1 MFIADGRRTGL
12 GRFLGL
18 RFVLGFCFSF
28 CPLGLAL
35 GLLSCPA
42 FMVLSDLLSAW
53 FESGAIVFTN
63 TSHELPTSDTIG
75 PTTDVTSHSL
85 IWRHQMAEFEGI
97 LPAIAT
103 PMGTD
108 GRFNEAAFREVM
120 EFNIQAG
127 VHGFWVAGGTGES
140 VLLDDDEN
148 MAIARAAA
156 DQNRG
161 RIKNI
166 MHVGAPTTLRA
177 ARMAENAA
185 AAGVEAICCVPPF
198 FYRQS
203 DDSIVEHYRTVA
215 AAADVPLFL
224 YNLPQSTGVEIT
236 PELMAK
242 IQEGVPQLKGL
253 KHSSVNFTNV
263 YNWVDM
269 GLDCLIGSSAL
280 MLPALTIG
288 ASGCVDGPPNIAP
301 ELWVE
306 IWRAY
311 RSGDLARAEKAQ
323 RRATRL
329 TMVVREFGMHA
340 VIKALLSYRLGIDVG
355 DPRLP
360 TKPLTPGQRDQVIA
374 TAEAIGVGRVA
385 VAQSDD

>member
-1 MFIADGRRTGL
+1 
-12 GRFLGL
+12 
-18 RFVLGFCFSF
+18 
-28 CPLGLAL
+28 
-35 GLLSCPA
+35 
-42 FMVLSDLLSAW
+42 
-53 FESGAIVFTN
+53 
-63 TSHELPTSDTIG
+63 
-75 PTTDVTSHSL
+75 
-85 IWRHQMAEFEGI
+85 
-97 LPAIAT
+97 
-103 PMGTD
+103 
-108 GRFNEAAFREVM
+108 
-120 EFNIQAG
+120 
-127 VHGFWVAGGTGES
+127 
-140 VLLDDDEN
+140 

-203 DDSIVEHYRTVA
+203 DDSIVEHYRTVG

-263 YNWVDM
+263 YSWVDM

-311 RSGDLARAEKAQ
+311 RSGDLARAEEAQ

-360 TKPLTPGQRDQVIA
+360 TKPLTSEQRDQVIA
-374 TAEAIGVGRVA
+374 TAEAIGIGRVA

>member
-1 MFIADGRRTGL
+1 
-12 GRFLGL
+12 
-18 RFVLGFCFSF
+18 
-28 CPLGLAL
+28 
-35 GLLSCPA
+35 
-42 FMVLSDLLSAW
+42 
-53 FESGAIVFTN
+53 
-63 TSHELPTSDTIG
+63 
-75 PTTDVTSHSL
+75 
-85 IWRHQMAEFEGI
+85 MAEFEGI

-360 TKPLTPGQRDQVIA
+360 TKPLTPGR
-374 TAEAIGVGRVA
+374 GSGA
-385 VAQSDD
+385 VR

>member
-1 MFIADGRRTGL
+1 MAD
-12 GRFLGL
+12 FK
-18 RFVLGFCFSF
+18 
-28 CPLGLAL
+28 
-35 GLLSCPA
+35 
-42 FMVLSDLLSAW
+42 
-53 FESGAIVFTN
+53 
-63 TSHELPTSDTIG
+63 
-75 PTTDVTSHSL
+75 
-85 IWRHQMAEFEGI
+85 GI

-103 PMGTD
+103 PMGSD

-127 VHGFWVAGGTGES
+127 VDGFWVAGGTGES

-148 MAIARAAA
+148 MAIARAAS

-198 FYRQS
+198 FYRQT
-203 DDSIVEHYRTVA
+203 DENIVEHYRTVA
-215 AAADVPLFL
+215 AAADLPLFV

-242 IQEGVPQLKGL
+242 IQDGVPQLKGL
-253 KHSSVNFTNV
+253 KHSSINFTNV
-263 YNWVDM
+263 YDWVDM

-288 ASGCVDGPPNIAP
+288 ATGCVDGPPNIAP

-311 RSGDLARAEKAQ
+311 SSGDLARAEEAQ
-323 RRATRL
+323 KRATRL
-329 TMVVREFGMHA
+329 TMLVRQFGMHA

-360 TKPLTPGQRDQVIA
+360 TSPLTPEQRDQVIA
-374 TAEAIGVGRVA
+374 TAEAMGVGRVA